1 LILLLLTNSIAY
13 SQSTSVKSLNA
24 ITENREEQRD
34 VEQISRIAIHD
45 FAEQYVLPDTICIRK
60 DKAVECIRCL
70 MNQPV
75 KDSLIVRLQEKNE
88 IQAGAIENLVDAN
101 DKQAD
106 VIVLK
111 DQRIEGLNEEMK
123 KRTLFAG
130 IISGIGGVV
139 VGWLVSLF

>member
-1 LILLLLTNSIAY
+1 MDA
-13 SQSTSVKSLNA
+13 
-24 ITENREEQRD
+24 
-34 VEQISRIAIHD
+34 
-45 FAEQYVLPDTICIRK
+45 
-60 DKAVECIRCL
+60 
-70 MNQPV
+70 PV

-101 DKQAD
+101 DNQAE

-123 KRTLFAG
+123 KRTLFEG
-130 IISGIGGVV
+130 ILSGVGVAV

>member
-1 LILLLLTNSIAY
+1 MDA
-13 SQSTSVKSLNA
+13 
-24 ITENREEQRD
+24 
-34 VEQISRIAIHD
+34 
-45 FAEQYVLPDTICIRK
+45 
-60 DKAVECIRCL
+60 
-70 MNQPV
+70 PV

-88 IQAGAIENLVDAN
+88 IQAGAIENLVEAN
-101 DKQAD
+101 DKQAE

-130 IISGIGGVV
+130 ILSGVGGVV

>member
-1 LILLLLTNSIAY
+1 MDA
-13 SQSTSVKSLNA
+13 
-24 ITENREEQRD
+24 
-34 VEQISRIAIHD
+34 
-45 FAEQYVLPDTICIRK
+45 
-60 DKAVECIRCL
+60 
-70 MNQPV
+70 PV

-101 DKQAD
+101 DKQAE

-130 IISGIGGVV
+130 ILSGVGGVV